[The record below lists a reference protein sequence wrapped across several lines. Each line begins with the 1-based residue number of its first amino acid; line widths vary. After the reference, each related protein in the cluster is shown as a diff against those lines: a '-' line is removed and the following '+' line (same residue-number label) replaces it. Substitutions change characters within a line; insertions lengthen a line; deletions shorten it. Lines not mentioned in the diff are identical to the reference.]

1 MPQCKF
7 LGEAAEC
14 NDSLQTVIALQTSLR
29 FAATSC
35 RVQTLLREQLELRPN
50 CEKRREALQA
60 AAASISADSSANVGC
75 AVCNQLLYVCKQ
87 LAGSCDR
94 SAAKL

>member
-1 MPQCKF
+1 MAVVDLGKKLAAAGAAGPLCKF

-35 RVQTLLREQLELRPN
+35 RVQIPLREQLELWPN
-50 CEKRREALQA
+50 CE
-60 AAASISADSSANVGC
+60 
-75 AVCNQLLYVCKQ
+75 
-87 LAGSCDR
+87 
-94 SAAKL
+94 

>member
-1 MPQCKF
+1 MAVVDLGKKLAAAGAAVPLCKF

-29 FAATSC
+29 FAVTSC

-50 CEKRREALQA
+50 CE
-60 AAASISADSSANVGC
+60 
-75 AVCNQLLYVCKQ
+75 
-87 LAGSCDR
+87 
-94 SAAKL
+94 